1 MWCPEDAAC
10 EHMWRTS
17 TKMQTLAPS
26 WNEAQEVPPSAHPNP
41 HPNPQPQPHPNTNPN
56 PNPKPNPNPNQVPLS
71 RRRAL
76 MHVVLFDWDKVGTDD
91 FLGEALLALDEYLD
105 GARHSLKLELDQ
117 LKGNHTQH
125 DSPVTGFVEIELSAA
140 ASGRGALRR

>member
-1 MWCPEDAAC
+1 
-10 EHMWRTS
+10 MWRTS

-26 WNEAQEVPPSAHPNP
+26 WNEAQEVPPRP

-56 PNPKPNPNPNQVPLS
+56 PNPKPNPNPDQVPLS